1 MYIVPDSLLPLSDEL
16 NHHGILGMKWG
27 IRRYQPYPKGY
38 SGDGKEVG
46 EARRKPKDIQRD
58 LRGAEKEYT
67 KAAADY
73 LNSGVRAAVLKS
85 KKVEYLNK
93 KTGPDGTARLT
104 MRNAQKLIKIGKAQ
118 KAQEERN
125 ALAEKR
131 VTEIESR
138 TWKLL
143 GEAAASGYSVTNVKK
158 NKLVQDR
165 RAIIEHLLVGPIAGA
180 TLQSIRVSRGTGDAP
195 QKIQYNKWK
204 VKRGNG
210 VGSIQAP

>member
-1 MYIVPDSLLPLSDEL
+1 MYIVPNTLLPMSDEL
-16 NHHGILGMKWG
+16 SHHGVLGMKWG
-27 IRRYQPYPKGY
+27 IRRYQPYPEGY

-46 EARRKPKDIQRD
+46 QAARSAKSIQRD

-85 KKVEYLNK
+85 RKVKYLNK
-93 KTGPDGTARLT
+93 KTGPDGTAHLT
-104 MRNAQKLIKIGKAQ
+104 MRNAQKLIKMGKAQ

-131 VTEIESR
+131 VAEIESR

-143 GEAAASGYSVTNVKK
+143 GEAAASGYSVTNIKK

-165 RAIIEHLLVGPIAGA
+165 RAIIDHLLVGPIAGA

-210 VGSIQAP
+210 VGFIQAP